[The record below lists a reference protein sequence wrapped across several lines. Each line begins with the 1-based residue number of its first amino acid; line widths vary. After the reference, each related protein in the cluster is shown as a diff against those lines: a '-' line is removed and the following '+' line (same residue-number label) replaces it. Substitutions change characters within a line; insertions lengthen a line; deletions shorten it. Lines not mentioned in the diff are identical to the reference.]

1 MSLFEELDDKIVD
14 TKDNINKLVDRL
26 NRFGDLDETFQK
38 TSSDLNTT
46 IENLSSSNKTFQEL
60 SEALQNVVKSLE
72 EASKV
77 LVASEPTKMISKL
90 DAIESNAND
99 QVQNIQKLGDEIK
112 ASIGETSSSIQK
124 LGDEIKASIGET
136 SSSIKQLNEDL
147 GDTKKSIGVKVT
159 VVLIVSIFIL
169 LLGVVNTFFPNLIQ
183 NLLRN
188 LL

>member
-14 TKDNINKLVDRL
+14 TKDNLNKLVDRL

-38 TSSDLNTT
+38 TSSDLNTS

-99 QVQNIQKLGDEIK
+99 QIK
-112 ASIGETSSSIQK
+112 NIQK

-147 GDTKKSIGVKVT
+147 GDTKKSIGAKVT
-159 VVLIVSIFIL
+159 VVLIISIFIL

>member
-14 TKDNINKLVDRL
+14 TKDNLNKLVDRL

-38 TSSDLNTT
+38 TSSDLNTS

-99 QVQNIQKLGDEIK
+99 QIQN
-112 ASIGETSSSIQK
+112 IQK

-147 GDTKKSIGVKVT
+147 GDTKKSIGAKVT

-169 LLGVVNTFFPNLIQ
+169 LLAVINIFFS
-183 NLLRN
+183 NLLQN
-188 LL
+188 FL

>member
-14 TKDNINKLVDRL
+14 TKDNLNKLVDRL
-26 NRFGDLDETFQK
+26 NRFSDLDETFQK
-38 TSSDLNTT
+38 TSSDLNTS

-99 QVQNIQKLGDEIK
+99 QIQN
-112 ASIGETSSSIQK
+112 IQK

-147 GDTKKSIGVKVT
+147 GDTKKSIGAKVT

-169 LLGVVNTFFPNLIQ
+169 LLAVINTFFS
-183 NLLRN
+183 NLLQN
-188 LL
+188 FL

>member
-14 TKDNINKLVDRL
+14 TKDNLNKLVDRL

-38 TSSDLNTT
+38 TSSDLNTS

-99 QVQNIQKLGDEIK
+99 QIQNIQKLGDEIK
-112 ASIGETSSSIQK
+112 ASIGEI
-124 LGDEIKASIGET
+124 

-147 GDTKKSIGVKVT
+147 GDTKKSIGAKVT

>member
-14 TKDNINKLVDRL
+14 TKDNLNKLVDRL

-38 TSSDLNTT
+38 TSSDLNTS

-99 QVQNIQKLGDEIK
+99 QIKNIQKLGDEIK
-112 ASIGETSSSIQK
+112 ASIGETSSSIR
-124 LGDEIKASIGET
+124 
-136 SSSIKQLNEDL
+136 QLNEDL
-147 GDTKKSIGVKVT
+147 GDTKKSIGAKVT
-159 VVLIVSIFIL
+159 VVLIISIFIL
-169 LLGVVNTFFPNLIQ
+169 LLAVINTFFS
-183 NLLRN
+183 NLLQN
-188 LL
+188 F

>member
-14 TKDNINKLVDRL
+14 TKDNLNKLVDRL

-38 TSSDLNTT
+38 TSSDLNTS

-99 QVQNIQKLGDEIK
+99 QIK
-112 ASIGETSSSIQK
+112 NIQK

-147 GDTKKSIGVKVT
+147 GDTKKSIGAKVT
-159 VVLIVSIFIL
+159 VVLIISIFIL
-169 LLGVVNTFFPNLIQ
+169 ILGVVNTFFS
-183 NLLRN
+183 NLL
-188 LL
+188 

>member
-14 TKDNINKLVDRL
+14 TKDNLNKLVDRL

-38 TSSDLNTT
+38 TSSDLNTS

-77 LVASEPTKMISKL
+77 LVASEPTKIISKL

-99 QVQNIQKLGDEIK
+99 QIKNIQKLGEEIK
-112 ASIGETSSSIQK
+112 ASIGETSSSIR
-124 LGDEIKASIGET
+124 
-136 SSSIKQLNEDL
+136 QLNEDL
-147 GDTKKSIGVKVT
+147 GDTKKSIGAKVT
-159 VVLIVSIFIL
+159 VVLIISIFIL
-169 LLGVVNTFFPNLIQ
+169 ILGVVNTFFPNLIQ

>member
-14 TKDNINKLVDRL
+14 TKDNLNKLVDRL

-38 TSSDLNTT
+38 TSSDLNTS

-99 QVQNIQKLGDEIK
+99 QIQN
-112 ASIGETSSSIQK
+112 IQK

-147 GDTKKSIGVKVT
+147 GDTKKSIGAKVT

>member
-14 TKDNINKLVDRL
+14 TKDNLNKLVDRL
-26 NRFGDLDETFQK
+26 NRFSDLDETFQK
-38 TSSDLNTT
+38 TSSDLNTS

-99 QVQNIQKLGDEIK
+99 QIK
-112 ASIGETSSSIQK
+112 NIQK

-147 GDTKKSIGVKVT
+147 GDTKKSIGAKVT

-169 LLGVVNTFFPNLIQ
+169 LLAVINTFFS
-183 NLLRN
+183 NLLQN
-188 LL
+188 FL

>member
-14 TKDNINKLVDRL
+14 TKDNLNKLVDRL
-26 NRFGDLDETFQK
+26 NRFSDLDETFQK
-38 TSSDLNTT
+38 TSSDLNTS

-77 LVASEPTKMISKL
+77 LVASEPTKIISKL

-99 QVQNIQKLGDEIK
+99 QIKNIQKLGE
-112 ASIGETSSSIQK
+112 
-124 LGDEIKASIGET
+124 EIKASIGET

-147 GDTKKSIGVKVT
+147 GDTKKSIGAKVT